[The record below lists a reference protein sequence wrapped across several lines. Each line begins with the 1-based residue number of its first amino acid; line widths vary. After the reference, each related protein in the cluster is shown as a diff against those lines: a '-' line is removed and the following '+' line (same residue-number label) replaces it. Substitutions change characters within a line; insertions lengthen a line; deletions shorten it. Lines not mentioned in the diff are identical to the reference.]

1 MEIVSGAA
9 TCPKLMKSYFGSPK
23 GTQLGIVTAALF
35 LPAIL
40 FSFVGDW
47 LCQRF
52 GRKITVYIG
61 SVLIIIGG
69 IWNAFAQDLGQFAGG
84 KFAILVKEKLDLS

>member
-1 MEIVSGAA
+1 MFRS
-9 TCPKLMKSYFGSPK
+9 FGSPK

-35 LPAIL
+35 LPAIV
-40 FSFVGDW
+40 FSFFGDF

-52 GRKITVYIG
+52 GRKPTFYLG

-69 IWNAFAQDLGQFAGG
+69 IWNAFAQDLAQFAGARVIVG
-84 KFAILVKEKLDLS
+84 TGGAITKVAAPALLHAMGYE